1 MPWLIT
7 QSSFAGLG
15 SMVPRTG
22 NRRSTVG
29 RNRGRASTATA
40 IRRPR
45 NPTRVTAMAGNTLRH
60 TVPAKV
66 PRATANSVYAT
77 GTMPCTSKKS
87 QDSRLET
94 EWFSGMNHQLSSSAY
109 AVATAN
115 ALGPD
120 QAMGAMLHLAR
131 DQRATEEHPDQQRQ
145 EDEERAEEGE
155 VLVLVVEL
163 LQLRPAGRALDRDEL
178 GPAELVQAVGKAG
191 VDVRAVHLPAGGHHQ
206 RGQHGQ
212 PEDGEEQLLAVLA
225 PGQPDHCGT
234 PVSMRVGPGS
244 APADASAR

>member
-7 QSSFAGLG
+7 QSSVAGWG

-109 AVATAN
+109 AVATAT
-115 ALGPD
+115 ALAPTSPNLTS
-120 QAMGAMLHLAR
+120 A
-131 DQRATEEHPDQQRQ
+131 QRATEEHPDQQRQ

-225 PGQPDHCGT
+225 PGQPDHFGT